1 MNNPAFW
8 QALDRLISASE
19 IVIDRPKGSPH
30 PRFPSRIYPLDY
42 GYLAGTASM
51 DGDGIDLWRGS
62 DPAQR
67 LDAVVCTVDLMKR
80 DSEIKLLIGCTEDE
94 KAAVMRWHND
104 SDMMKAIL
112 IER

>member
-8 QALDRLISASE
+8 HALDRLMSASE

-80 DSEIKLLIGCTEDE
+80 DSEIKLLIGCTKDE

>member
-8 QALDRLISASE
+8 HALDRLMSASE

>member
-8 QALDRLISASE
+8 HALDRLMSASE

-80 DSEIKLLIGCTEDE
+80 DSEIKLLIGCTEEE

>member
-19 IVIDRPKGSPH
+19 IVIDRPKGSAH

-80 DSEIKLLIGCTEDE
+80 DSEIKLLIGCTEEE

>member
-8 QALDRLISASE
+8 HALDRLMSASE

-30 PRFPSRIYPLDY
+30 PCFPSRIYPLDY

-80 DSEIKLLIGCTEDE
+80 DSEIKLLIGCTEEE